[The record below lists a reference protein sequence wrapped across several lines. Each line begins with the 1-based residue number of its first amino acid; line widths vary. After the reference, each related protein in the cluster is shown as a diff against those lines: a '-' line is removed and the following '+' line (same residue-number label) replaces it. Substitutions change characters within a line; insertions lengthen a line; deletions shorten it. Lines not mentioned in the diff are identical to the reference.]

1 MKIILLK
8 DVPKV
13 GRRGEVKDVKKG
25 FGRNY
30 LLSKG
35 FAQIATPKTE
45 AESKAVLAQA
55 AILSEKKQAER
66 EELKLLK
73 EEKEKVLE
81 KKREEKKEE
90 KKKRLRLRGEQETI
104 EPKRG

>member
-13 GRRGEVKDVKKG
+13 GRRGEVKNVSEG

-30 LLSKG
+30 LLKKG

-45 AESKAVLAQA
+45 AESKTALAQA
-55 AILSEKKQAER
+55 AILSEKKHAEK
-66 EELKLLK
+66 EALKLLK
-73 EEKEKVLE
+73 EEEEKVLE

-90 KKKRLRLRGEQETI
+90 KKKKLLNRNAVDSLL
-104 EPKRG
+104 